1 MSCEIGGTTED
12 LRSMQTTRPAPVVL
26 CRACAYVA
34 GTDPRTVLALV
45 DALVSDP
52 ALASLF
58 PSRRRSAS
66 IIGEKTR
73 TRPRLRCKS
82 PA

>member
-1 MSCEIGGTTED
+1 
-12 LRSMQTTRPAPVVL
+12 MQTARPAPVVL

-58 PSRRRSAS
+58 PRRHRS
-66 IIGEKTR
+66 
-73 TRPRLRCKS
+73 
-82 PA
+82 